1 MTELRSSDRIFTP
14 SNFISMFR
22 LALTVPLV
30 IVMERGDTNWTIWT
44 IIIIVVAL
52 VSDFLDG
59 YLARVTNQITNL
71 GKLLDPIA
79 DTFLMMAVMIF
90 LIFDPVRQF
99 PVFFLILLG
108 VRDISIS
115 IIATY
120 LMDRNNEIFETNITG
135 KYFVGI
141 SALAMIFYIF
151 EMMTI
156 GFWVLMIATVLL
168 IASWYFY
175 LRKYIQYLHNPP
187 IA

>member
-1 MTELRSSDRIFTP
+1 MTELRSSDRIFTV

-30 IVMERGDTNWTIWT
+30 IVMERGDIRWT
-44 IIIIVVAL
+44 IIIVAVAL
-52 VSDFLDG
+52 ISDFLDG
-59 YLARVTNQITNL
+59 YLARVNNQITNL

-108 VRDISIS
+108 IRDISIS

-120 LMDRNNEIFETNITG
+120 LMDRNNEIFETNLTG

-141 SALAMIFYIF
+141 SAFAMTLYIF
-151 EMMTI
+151 KFMTI

-168 IASWYFY
+168 FASWYFY

-187 IA
+187 AA